1 MPQVPEPLMCGDQAA
16 SVVAPIWDCWP
27 ACHHHFED
35 GQQLLGHFEVALI
48 AGVVESNEDLVGQPA
63 GVALR
68 WHSGVV
74 VNLRVAHVFCCLLL
88 RSWLAAATLAIR
100 S

>member
-63 GVALR
+63 GVARGL
-68 WHSGVV
+68 GIGAVV
-74 VNLRVAHVFCCLLL
+74 SLGVAHVSSSLPL
-88 RSWLAAATLAIR
+88 
-100 S
+100 